1 MIIQKYKLLMINNI
15 NKIIKFI
22 RIILIIIK
30 LFNIEEILNNIF
42 NEILY
47 IYNQDTINQE
57 NTNSE
62 NQENTNSEKKENTN
76 SENQENTNSEKKE
89 NTNSENQENTNSEK
103 KEYNNEINT
112 NVLII
117 KIIGAVSVVCLL
129 KLSQEQSIYVVISFI
144 LVEIIEEL
152 TRNNR

>member
-89 NTNSENQENTNSEK
+89 NTNSEK